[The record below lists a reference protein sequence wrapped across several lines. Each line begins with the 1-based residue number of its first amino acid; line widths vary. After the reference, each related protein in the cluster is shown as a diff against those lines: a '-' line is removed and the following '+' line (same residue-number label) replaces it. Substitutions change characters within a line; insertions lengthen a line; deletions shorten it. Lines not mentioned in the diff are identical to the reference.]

1 MTVSSNDRELLSLIA
16 HELRSPAAVVAGYMR
31 LLLKEDPSG
40 MPERAR
46 RMIQE
51 ADRSCAR
58 VLSLIRELSDL
69 ASLSKSDLGPCAP
82 VPVFSMCAEVVETA
96 DAGAGASTFTCIP
109 EDEEALV
116 QGDAG
121 RLKQAVE
128 ALLSA
133 TLRERGGKAV
143 EIFGFVS
150 RDEAPPRAVVALGD
164 PGISLVADQVLA
176 SRTSAFDPWRGG
188 TGLSV
193 PIACRIVD
201 GCGGQLWSI
210 PENSRAACAFSLPIW
225 QGPIDTDHDNVIS
238 AKPSLRE

>member
-69 ASLSKSDLGPCAP
+69 ASLSKSDLGPCTP

-96 DAGAGASTFTCIP
+96 DAAGASTFSCMP
-109 EDEEALV
+109 EDQAALV
-116 QGDAG
+116 QGDAS
-121 RLKQAVE
+121 RLKQALE

-133 TLRERGGKAV
+133 TLRERGGKAL
-143 EIFGFVS
+143 EMYGFVS

-164 PGISLVADQVLA
+164 PGISLLADQVLA
-176 SRTSAFDPWRGG
+176 SRTSAFDPFRGG

-210 PENSRAACAFSLPIW
+210 PEHSRAACAFSLPIW
-225 QGPIDTDHDNVIS
+225 QAPIDTDHDNAI
-238 AKPSLRE
+238 